1 MTNLSSILQQPREP
15 NRSQVVQYKR
25 LTKLIWRDA
34 KLQRNTQFNKTS
46 SIKEDSK
53 FFLQTLAREVSTTPN
68 LSQNISRNFIKIK
81 KLYQNQNN
89 EIKAKNENTKIYRT
103 VDQRILSPILDQY
116 ENSKF
121 LNRAR
126 YSNLFG
132 EMSNYSE
139 TFKSLKQAQ

>member
-1 MTNLSSILQQPREP
+1 
-15 NRSQVVQYKR
+15 
-25 LTKLIWRDA
+25 
-34 KLQRNTQFNKTS
+34 
-46 SIKEDSK
+46 
-53 FFLQTLAREVSTTPN
+53 LAQEVSTTPN

-121 LNRAR
+121 LNRAC

-132 EMSNYSE
+132 EMPNYTE
-139 TFKSLKQAQ
+139 TSKSMKQAQYKKTQDFSMFPLP